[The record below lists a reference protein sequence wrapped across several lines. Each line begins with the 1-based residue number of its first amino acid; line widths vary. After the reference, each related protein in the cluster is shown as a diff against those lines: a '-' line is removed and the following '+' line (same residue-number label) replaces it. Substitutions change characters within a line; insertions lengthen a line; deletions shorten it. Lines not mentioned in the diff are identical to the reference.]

1 MKKKIPTIIDLEN
14 SKDNQDQL
22 KLLDLLA
29 PLVETMTSRSLITH
43 LNSRDKLDLRL
54 NSFVWGYL
62 NSLTFGNAEKCSIS
76 IRNQKVLRAVSA
88 SLHSILFNNSVAI
101 SELEYQSVYESIK
114 NIKTLKDEFVEG
126 TKACDADIPKI
137 GIDAPLRNSLLPSL
151 NIFLHKKIK
160 EFEPYKKAK
169 DK

>member
-1 MKKKIPTIIDLEN
+1 MNKKIPTVINLEN
-14 SKDNQDQL
+14 TKDNQDQL

-29 PLVETMTSRSLITH
+29 PLVETMTSRSLITA

-88 SLHSILFNNSVAI
+88 SLHSILFNNSAAI
-101 SELEYQSVYESIK
+101 SELDKDFYNGMMDGHRDIK
-114 NIKTLKDEFVEG
+114 RLFG
-126 TKACDADIPKI
+126 SPQ
-137 GIDAPLRNSLLPSL
+137 L
-151 NIFLHKKIK
+151 NISLGRKLNEHVKNKK
-160 EFEPYKKAK
+160 Y
-169 DK
+169 

>member
-1 MKKKIPTIIDLEN
+1 MEKEGPTILDLEN
-14 SKDNQDQL
+14 TKDNQDQL

-29 PLVETMTSRSLITH
+29 PLVKTMTSRALITS
-43 LNSRDKLDLRL
+43 LNSTDKLDLRL

-62 NSLTFGNAEKCSIS
+62 NSLAFGHAERCSIS
-76 IRNQKVLRAVSA
+76 IRNQKVLGAVSA

-101 SELEYQSVYESIK
+101 SELEYLSVHQSIK

-126 TKACDADIPKI
+126 TKACDADIPTI
-137 GIDAPLRNSLLPSL
+137 GIDVPIRSSLLPSL
-151 NIFLHKKIK
+151 NIFLHKKII
-160 EFEPYKKAK
+160 ELEPYKKIR

>member
-1 MKKKIPTIIDLEN
+1 M
-14 SKDNQDQL
+14 
-22 KLLDLLA
+22 
-29 PLVETMTSRSLITH
+29 PLVETMTSRSLINH

-62 NSLTFGNAEKCSIS
+62 NSLTFGHAEKCSIS
-76 IRNQKVLRAVSA
+76 IINQKVLRAVSA

-114 NIKTLKDEFVEG
+114 NIKTLKDEFFEG

-137 GIDAPLRNSLLPSL
+137 GIDVPIRNSLLPSL
-151 NIFLHKKIK
+151 NIFLHKKII
-160 EFEPYKKAK
+160 ELEPYKKIR

>member
-1 MKKKIPTIIDLEN
+1 MEKEGPTILDLEN
-14 SKDNQDQL
+14 TKDNQDQL
-22 KLLDLLA
+22 KLLGLLA
-29 PLVETMTSRSLITH
+29 PLVETMTSRILITA

-62 NSLTFGNAEKCSIS
+62 NSLTFGHAEKCSIS
-76 IRNQKVLRAVSA
+76 IINQKVLRAVSA

-101 SELEYQSVYESIK
+101 SELEYRAVHQSIK

-126 TKACDADIPKI
+126 TKACDADIPTI
-137 GIDAPLRNSLLPSL
+137 GIDVPIRSSLLPSL
-151 NIFLHKKIK
+151 NIFLHKKII
-160 EFEPYKKAK
+160 ELEPYKKIR

>member
-1 MKKKIPTIIDLEN
+1 
-14 SKDNQDQL
+14 
-22 KLLDLLA
+22 
-29 PLVETMTSRSLITH
+29 MTSRSLITH

-126 TKACDADIPKI
+126 SKACDADIPKI
-137 GIDAPLRNSLLPSL
+137 GIDVPIRNSLLPSL
-151 NIFLHKKIK
+151 NIFLHKKII
-160 EFEPYKKAK
+160 ELEPYKEIR

>member
-1 MKKKIPTIIDLEN
+1 MEKEGPTILDLEN
-14 SKDNQDQL
+14 TKDNQDQL

-29 PLVETMTSRSLITH
+29 PLVETMTSRSLITA

-62 NSLTFGNAEKCSIS
+62 NSLAFGHAERCSIS
-76 IRNQKVLRAVSA
+76 IRNQKVLGAVSA

-101 SELEYQSVYESIK
+101 SELEYLSVHQSIK

-126 TKACDADIPKI
+126 TKACDADIPTI
-137 GIDAPLRNSLLPSL
+137 GIDVPIRSSLLPSL
-151 NIFLHKKIK
+151 NIFLHKKII
-160 EFEPYKKAK
+160 ELEPYKKIR

>member
-1 MKKKIPTIIDLEN
+1 MNKKIPTVINLEN
-14 SKDNQDQL
+14 TKDNQDQL

-29 PLVETMTSRSLITH
+29 PLVETMTSRSLITA

-76 IRNQKVLRAVSA
+76 IRNKKVLGAVSA

-114 NIKTLKDEFVEG
+114 NIKTLKDGFVEG
-126 TKACDADIPKI
+126 TKACDADIPTI
-137 GIDAPLRNSLLPSL
+137 GIDVPIRSSLLPSL
-151 NIFLHKKIK
+151 NIFLHKKII
-160 EFEPYKKAK
+160 ELEPYKKIR

>member
-1 MKKKIPTIIDLEN
+1 MNKKIPTVINLEN
-14 SKDNQDQL
+14 TKDNQDQL

-29 PLVETMTSRSLITH
+29 PLVETMTSRSLITA

-76 IRNQKVLRAVSA
+76 IRNKKVLGAVSA
-88 SLHSILFNNSVAI
+88 SLHSILFNNSVAS
-101 SELEYQSVYESIK
+101 SELEYLSVFQSIK
-114 NIKTLKDEFVEG
+114 NIKTLKDEFFEG

-137 GIDAPLRNSLLPSL
+137 GIDVPIRNSLLPSL
-151 NIFLHKKIK
+151 NIFLLKKIE
-160 EFEPYKKAK
+160 EFEPYKKTR